1 MSEVANE
8 GKEIVKML
16 AKMRGEAV
24 DELAAKVGAEA
35 ADLFVQMLDEGTLT
49 LKAAKGITGEEM
61 DAVYSL
67 AHDFYRTGRYQDAET
82 LFKFLTVY
90 DHLNPRYWLG
100 LGATRQVQRR
110 FEEAIKAYALV
121 SLTLDV
127 KNLKAPYYAAECFLA
142 LGDREKARQALDHVK
157 HYCDAKT
164 EAGRTMLAKV
174 ARLEKLAAGGEG
186 GA

>member
-1 MSEVANE
+1 MSEIANE
-8 GKEIVKML
+8 GKEIVKKL
-16 AKMRGEAV
+16 AEMRGEAV
-24 DELAAKVGAEA
+24 DELSAKIGSEA
-35 ADLFVQMLDEGTLT
+35 ADLFVRMLEEGTLT
-49 LKAAKGITGEEM
+49 LKAAKGITTEEM

-90 DHLNPRYWLG
+90 DHLNPRYWMG

-110 FEEAIKAYALV
+110 FDEAIKAYALV
-121 SLTLDV
+121 SVTLDV
-127 KNLKAPYYAAECFLA
+127 KNVKAPYYAAECFLA
-142 LGDREKARQALDHVK
+142 KGDREGARKALEHVK
-157 HYCDAKT
+157 HFCDAKT
-164 EAGRTMLAKV
+164 EEGRTMLAKA

>member
-1 MSEVANE
+1 
-8 GKEIVKML
+8 
-16 AKMRGEAV
+16 MRGEAV
-24 DELAAKVGAEA
+24 DEIAAKIGTEA
-35 ADLFVQMLDEGTLT
+35 AELFVKMLDEGTLT
-49 LKAAKGITGEEM
+49 LKSAKGITNEEM
-61 DAVYSL
+61 NAVYSL

-90 DHLNPRYWLG
+90 DHLNPRYWMG

-121 SLTLDV
+121 SVTLDV
-127 KNLKAPYYAAECFLA
+127 KNVKAPYYAAECFLA
-142 LGDREKARQALDHVK
+142 MGDRENARKALEHVK
-157 HYCDAKT
+157 LFCDAKT
-164 EAGRTMLAKV
+164 EEGRTMLAKA